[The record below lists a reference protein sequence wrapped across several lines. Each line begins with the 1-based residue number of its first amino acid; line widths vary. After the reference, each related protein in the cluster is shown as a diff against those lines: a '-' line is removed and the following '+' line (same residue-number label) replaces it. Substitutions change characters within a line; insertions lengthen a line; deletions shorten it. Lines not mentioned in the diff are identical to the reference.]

1 MDRLVCF
8 TVKSDRFDG
17 VVVESVEITFEC
29 SNKAR
34 GDESRVEEAEE
45 EETVLEWDEEWR

>member
-1 MDRLVCF
+1 MCF
-8 TVKSDRFDG
+8 TLKSDRFD
-17 VVVESVEITFEC
+17 VVAESVQITFEC

-45 EETVLEWDEEWR
+45 EETVLEWDEEW